1 MGNEPATLFASYEE
15 ARMALPWIDGPA
27 MFTPEVFEFTACNG
41 TTMRLVLTGV
51 HLEPDPARPDGAA
64 RRPAPIAQLQYQS
77 DGKWL
82 DAWTTDPMLVAL
94 YMSVRSRL
102 RS

>member
-1 MGNEPATLFASYEE
+1 MGKEPSTIYPDYES
-15 ARMALPWIDGPA
+15 ACAALPWLDGPA
-27 MFTPEVFEFTACNG
+27 MFTPEVFEFKAING
-41 TTMRLVLTGV
+41 TTMRLELTGV
-51 HLEPDPARPDGAA
+51 RMELDPFH
-64 RRPAPIAQLQYQS
+64 PAGPSKKLIPIARLQFEL

-102 RS
+102 KP